1 MDTMKRL
8 YWAIPFAYREAG
20 EREPFDLIDAQNK
33 EILAGL
39 DDPSYLRSSKMDPT
53 MNSAETYIHKAD
65 EIIAMYRQGEFP
77 RELAKASVESTREL
91 LARLEKEYSPSIV
104 KPLTQAFNSHFQLW
118 YNEVL
123 KIVPESRFVKELF
136 DSEHKLV
143 DKIEAFNVA
152 MTAEDMKKRE
162 KVARGV
168 IAPAFTLDN
177 PNFEDRDD
185 CKRFLRE
192 LYDALR
198 EHYRSRIH
206 TETEAINYILLEAR
220 EDDAYYD
227 LCKLAREIKSSFN
240 WTRESFKTYC
250 KKHLPKPKNLKRRAK
265 SQEKQRLV
273 ARELSSS

>member
-20 EREPFDLIDAQNK
+20 EREPFDRIDAQNK

-39 DDPSYLRSSKMDPT
+39 DDPTYLRSSKMDPT

-77 RELAKASVESTREL
+77 RELAKASVESTKAL

-136 DSEHKLV
+136 DSEHKLI

-152 MTAEDMKKRE
+152 MTSEDVKKRE
-162 KVARGV
+162 KTAHAVGHSTPISRDRASDGDLTQDDVAADFGVTRQTVANWERGKKKNPWGYYKELRLNSDLRGAYNLLAGSAKAYNRAKAEARRRGV
-168 IAPAFTLDN
+168 RFRTSFVAFN
-177 PNFEDRDD
+177 
-185 CKRFLRE
+185 E
-192 LYDALR
+192 LYL
-198 EHYRSRIH
+198 
-206 TETEAINYILLEAR
+206 
-220 EDDAYYD
+220 
-227 LCKLAREIKSSFN
+227 
-240 WTRESFKTYC
+240 
-250 KKHLPKPKNLKRRAK
+250 KHSN
-265 SQEKQRLV
+265 SIECG
-273 ARELSSS
+273 